1 MGERVEDGLRG
12 WGGKGMVGVD
22 SYGFEDRSEWVIR
35 RDEAED
41 ALVDGEHGEPS
52 LASVELSC
60 AKFRAEPATE
70 SRVADFRLFAV
81 ERVEEGAEDTEVV
94 QLELDVGPVAGQGL
108 SNVVSAKEQGHDISS
123 FSMGQ
128 CEHGYPSRL

>member
-12 WGGKGMVGVD
+12 WGGEGMVGVD
-22 SYGFEDRSEWVIR
+22 SDGFEDRRKWVIR

-52 LASVELSC
+52 LASVEFSC

-70 SRVADFRLFAV
+70 AGVADFRLFAV
-81 ERVEEGAEDTEVV
+81 GRVEEGAEDAEVV
-94 QLELDVGPVAGQGL
+94 QLELDVGPVAGKRL
-108 SNVVSAKEQGHDISS
+108 SDVVPAKEQGHDISS